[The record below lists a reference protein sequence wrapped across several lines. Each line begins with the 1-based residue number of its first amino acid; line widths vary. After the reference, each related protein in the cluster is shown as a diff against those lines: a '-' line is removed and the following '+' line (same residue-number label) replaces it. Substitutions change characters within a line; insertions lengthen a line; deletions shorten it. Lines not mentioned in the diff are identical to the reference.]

1 MRFDVCVKRSLLF
14 ASLLWLA
21 FPLFPLVT
29 HADEKP
35 ANQVDDQPLQ
45 GAIIVPPKDR
55 LGDVSPGA
63 VEDTLKACLARIPES
78 ASMGQRMLAE
88 LTCQREEETRQ
99 RYQRAPRF

>member
-1 MRFDVCVKRSLLF
+1 MRLHVFVKRSLLF
-14 ASLLWLA
+14 TSLSWLA

-35 ANQVDDQPLQ
+35 ANQADDQPLQ

-63 VEDTLKACLARIPES
+63 VEDSLKACLARIPEN

-88 LTCQREEETRQ
+88 LTCQREEESRKS
-99 RYQRAPRF
+99 YQRAPHF